1 MALMEDLLLKGYIDE
16 HMDEMVKC
24 ATADYLIRLLTYCA
38 KSDGY
43 ISNKERNFIIDYIET
58 FDMNDSEETWLFAQ
72 YDYGRFHKYDKEN
85 IVLLKRSF
93 DKLLVKKNLDYKI
106 LYNLIYISLI
116 DSENLNDYQAQIIS
130 DFITIFKLN
139 ANKCDMVYE
148 NGDID
153 INRTKKVFA
162 GIHAFA
168 EAFDLQQPIWLDK
181 NINEFKR
188 VDKTRFE
195 QDNFIE
201 QIDFDYLEIEV
212 IEE

>member
-1 MALMEDLLLKGYIDE
+1 MFRIWGK
-16 HMDEMVKC
+16 
-24 ATADYLIRLLTYCA
+24 
-38 KSDGY
+38 
-43 ISNKERNFIIDYIET
+43 
-58 FDMNDSEETWLFAQ
+58 
-72 YDYGRFHKYDKEN
+72 
-85 IVLLKRSF
+85 
-93 DKLLVKKNLDYKI
+93 
-106 LYNLIYISLI
+106 
-116 DSENLNDYQAQIIS
+116 
-130 DFITIFKLN
+130 IFKDNHLVR
-139 ANKCDMVYE
+139 DMVYE
-148 NGDID
+148 NGDTD
-153 INRTKKVFA
+153 INQTKKVFA